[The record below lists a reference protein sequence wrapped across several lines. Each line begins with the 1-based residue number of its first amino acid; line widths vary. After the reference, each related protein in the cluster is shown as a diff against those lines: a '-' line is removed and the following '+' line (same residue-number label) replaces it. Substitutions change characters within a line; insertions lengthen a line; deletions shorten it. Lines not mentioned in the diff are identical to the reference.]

1 MERLVLVLL
10 LSLVNLIPTSAAP
23 APWTLRRFL
32 VSAGANRGAKDR
44 APLKY
49 AVSDAEAIARI
60 LQEMGGVAPSDSI
73 VLREPSLK
81 VLQETLDSLRSKI
94 ANLREANVRYEVVF
108 YYSGHADQ
116 KGLLLGAELFP
127 YQNLRR
133 WMDGL
138 SADLKISILDGCSSG
153 AITRMKGGKKQ
164 KAFLVDE
171 SSTMRGYA
179 FLTSN
184 TEHEAAQESE
194 RVKGS
199 FFTYYLMTGM
209 RGAADVSGDGKVTL
223 DEAYQFAYQETLART
238 LKTQGGTQHP
248 AFDMN
253 LVGTGNVVITDVRQ
267 TSAGL
272 LLGEDLTGRVFIRT
286 ENNQLVAELQKPV
299 GRAIELGL
307 EPGKYNLD
315 LQRPSQI
322 AVAAV
327 DLKAGERLVLRSS
340 AFQAVPGE
348 PTVTRGDLGAG
359 QTSSAAAETP
369 QPWLRRSRIELGI
382 TVWQSSTGTNT
393 SSGTGVG
400 GVSTVA
406 QNPSSGVLSYS
417 YRLRPNLAIG
427 VDFSG
432 GYSIAATQVG
442 SSGVSTGSADLYSL
456 TPALKYYPLKSSLK
470 TAIHPYVK
478 TKVGAYLAANA
489 GTVVAGGVAV
499 RAETSAVF
507 GASFAVGMDL
517 RLSRRFLLSV
527 DGGYHVLPDFPA
539 AVGGKKN
546 YSGAEISVG
555 IGWQF
560 GKPVTV
566 QTNP

>member
-1 MERLVLVLL
+1 MKRIVLL
-10 LSLVNLIPTSAAP
+10 ALLLCTGLTHIETASAS
-23 APWTLRRFL
+23 WTLRRFL
-32 VSAGANRGAKDR
+32 VSAGANRGSKDR
-44 APLKY
+44 SPLKY
-49 AVSDAEAIARI
+49 AVSDAEAMARI
-60 LQEMGGVAPSDSI
+60 LLEMGGVSPADSTI
-73 VLREPSLK
+73 LREPSLK
-81 VLQETLDSLRSKI
+81 NLQDTLESLRAKI
-94 ANLREANVRYEVVF
+94 ASLREANVRYEVVF

-138 SADLKISILDGCSSG
+138 NADLKISILDGCSSG
-153 AITRMKGGKKQ
+153 AITRIKGGRKQ

-238 LKTQGGTQHP
+238 LRTQGGTQHP
-248 AFDMN
+248 AYDMN

-272 LLGEDLTGRVFIRT
+272 LLSDELVGRLFIRT
-286 ENNQLVAELQKPV
+286 ENNQLVAELQKPA

-315 LQRPSQI
+315 IQRQSQV

-327 DLKAGERLVLRSS
+327 ELKPGERLALRNS
-340 AFQAVPGE
+340 AFQTASSE
-348 PTVTRGDLGAG
+348 QTVSRGGTEADQSPHPPKA
-359 QTSSAAAETP
+359 P
-369 QPWLRRSRIELGI
+369 KPWLRTSRIELGVM
-382 TVWQSSTGTNT
+382 VWPGSKGTGS
-393 SSGTGVG
+393 SSGV
-400 GVSTVA
+400 GVSTVSTFA
-406 QNPSSGVLSYS
+406 QSSASGVLSYS
-417 YRLRPNLAIG
+417 YRLRPNLAVG
-427 VDFSG
+427 MEFAG
-432 GYSIAATQVG
+432 GYSVAATEVG
-442 SSGVSTGSADLYSL
+442 SFGVSTGSADLYSF
-456 TPALKYYPLKSSLK
+456 TPSVKYYPFKSSLQ
-470 TAIHPYVK
+470 TPIHPYVK
-478 TKVGAYLAANA
+478 TKAGAYFAQQA
-489 GTVVAGGVAV
+489 GTVVANGVAV
-499 RAETSAVF
+499 RAETATVF
-507 GASFAVGMDL
+507 GAFVGAGLDW
-517 RLSRRFLLSV
+517 RLTSRLLLSM

-539 AVGGKKN
+539 AIGGKKN
-546 YSGAEISVG
+546 YSGGEVSLS

-560 GKPVTV
+560 GKPVAIE
-566 QTNP
+566 PRP

>member
-1 MERLVLVLL
+1 MKRIVFVILLSFAVLV
-10 LSLVNLIPTSAAP
+10 P
-23 APWTLRRFL
+23 APTASASWTLRRFL
-32 VSAGANRGAKDR
+32 VSAGANRGSKDR
-44 APLKY
+44 ASLKY
-49 AVSDAEAIARI
+49 AVSDAEAVARI
-60 LQEMGGVAPSDSI
+60 LQEMGGVSPSDCTI
-73 VLREPSLK
+73 LREPSLK
-81 VLQETLDSLRSKI
+81 HLQDTLDSLRGKI
-94 ANLREANVRYEVVF
+94 ASLREANVRYEVVF

-116 KGLLLGAELFP
+116 KGLLLGTELFP

-138 SADLKISILDGCSSG
+138 NADLKISILDGCSSG
-153 AITRMKGGKKQ
+153 AITRIKGGRKQ

-184 TEHEAAQESE
+184 TEHESAQESE

-238 LKTQGGTQHP
+238 QRTRGGTQHP
-248 AFDMN
+248 AYDMN

-272 LLGEDLTGRVFIRT
+272 LLGEDLTGRLFIRT
-286 ENNQLVAELQKPV
+286 ESNQLVAELQKPA

-307 EPGKYNLD
+307 EPGKYSID

-327 DLKAGERLVLRSS
+327 ELKPGERLALKSS
-340 AFQAVPGE
+340 AFQAASSE
-348 PTVTRGDLGAG
+348 PTVSRGDPGIE
-359 QTSSAAAETP
+359 QDPHPAESP
-369 QPWLRRSRIELGI
+369 RPWLRKSRIELG
-382 TVWQSSTGTNT
+382 VMAWPGSTGG
-393 SSGTGVG
+393 S
-400 GVSTVA
+400 VSNSPGQLSFSTLARNSV
-406 QNPSSGVLSYS
+406 SGVLSYS
-417 YRLRPNLAIG
+417 YRLRPNLALG

-432 GYSIAATQVG
+432 GFSVSATQTD
-442 SSGVSTGSADLYSL
+442 SSGVSTGSADLYSM
-456 TPALKYYPLKSSLK
+456 TPAVKYYPFRSALQSS
-470 TAIHPYVK
+470 IHPYLK
-478 TKVGAYLAANA
+478 SKIGPYFATQA
-489 GTVVAGGVAV
+489 GTVVANGVAV

-507 GASFAVGMDL
+507 GAFFGAGLDL
-517 RLSRRFLLSV
+517 RVTSRLFLSM
-527 DGGYHVLPDFPA
+527 DGGYHVLPDFST

-546 YSGAEISVG
+546 YSGAEISVS

-560 GKPVTV
+560 GKPVSV
-566 QTNP
+566 NANP